1 MDVTITILSTLQN
14 NPNSQ
19 ESNGQKTYK
28 IFNGLVYSQQ
38 SFFTKAKTW
47 KKNET
52 AIKVNFQVVYL
63 LAKHR
68 LPFAAQLFT
77 QGINAKSEVTK
88 QLAWMNN

>member
-38 SFFTKAKTW
+38 FLHKSQNM

-88 QLAWMNN
+88 QLA